1 MGKLLLLIAIF
12 LAGWLWGD
20 IAVAHA
26 LEAWNGLCTAASTK
40 MGGA

>member
-1 MGKLLLLIAIF
+1 MGKLFLLIAIF

-26 LEAWNGLCTAASTK
+26 LEVWNGLCTAASTK